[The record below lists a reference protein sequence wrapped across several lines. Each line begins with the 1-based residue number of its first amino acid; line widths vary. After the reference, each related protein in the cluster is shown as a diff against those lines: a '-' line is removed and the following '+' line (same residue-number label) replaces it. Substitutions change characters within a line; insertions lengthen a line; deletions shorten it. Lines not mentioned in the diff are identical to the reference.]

1 MDQLQAFSL
10 SNLHSNHNHLHHYQ
24 QHMSAAASRALLLP
38 QMRDMITAYL
48 ARGRDDSS
56 QNSSCSGSVFELSDI
71 QDTAA
76 WGATFLWMMMMMMM
90 MMIFSIVIIVSAAV
104 DSDVILGGELKK
116 HNMQPEVLSY
126 QRSRNDS
133 EVDKAV
139 WGEFTADTEV
149 ESN

>member
-1 MDQLQAFSL
+1 MIYKNSVEMRCRFCELFMDQLQAFSL

-76 WGATFLWMMMMMMM
+76 WGATFLWMMMMM
-90 MMIFSIVIIVSAAV
+90 
-104 DSDVILGGELKK
+104 DVILGGELKK